1 VSLPPA
7 ASMRQ
12 VHDDLRGA
20 IASRF
25 SCAKAGFVLRDVEA
39 GGSIVPV
46 SPTLTGSFKLEVP
59 RADTGAAGPAPPPA
73 PARGPGIP
81 AAAAAVAEGG
91 RPPAMG
97 SIQMHF
103 TMEPPHGPAV
113 WLHAKLTSAGGVANS
128 CRAHVLA
135 PPPRIRMRGGEPS
148 AHGELLGRV
157 CFALCD
163 AAGAPVP
170 SRVLHPGEPVIT
182 RVTAEGRQQ
191 QQEGE
196 DEEEVWEASWPRMAI
211 TDTSRCASRCGRA
224 EQKLTAAEL
233 QAPRGASGWFSL
245 RAFVPPAAPGATA
258 AAGGAP
264 PIQDLWLRDGALHPA
279 LVCVPAGCAPA
290 RCASCGGGARLPC
303 TDDDERFVA
312 RRSDRAEGTHRGQER
327 AQRGAVVAEEQGR
340 AVRRPQPVRCAWV
353 ARRCQRPAPVPAWQV
368 HAVRPT
374 AEVHQSRSRR
384 RFVIVG
390 GAGPSSLSRTQS

>member
-1 VSLPPA
+1 MEDAECSEMMIKHWSDIPSFSDLADIDTTPGLTPLVTPA
-7 ASMRQ
+7 VDEVQLSVTSSAGHTEQFSAKGM

-46 SPTLTGSFKLEVP
+46 SPTLTGSFKLEVS
-59 RADTGAAGPAPPPA
+59 RADTGAAGAAPPHA
-73 PARGPGIP
+73 PARAPGIP
-81 AAAAAVAEGG
+81 AAAAADADAEGG

-128 CRAHVLA
+128 CLAHVLA

-148 AHGELLGRV
+148 AHEELLGRV

-170 SRVLHPGEPVIT
+170 RRVLHPGEAVIT
-182 RVTAEGRQQ
+182 RVTAEGRRQQ
-191 QQEGE
+191 GEGLEQEE
-196 DEEEVWEASWPRMAI
+196 EEEVWEASWPRMAI
-211 TDTSRCASRCGRA
+211 TDTSRSASKCGLA

-233 QAPRGASGWFSL
+233 QAPRGATGWFSL
-245 RAFVPPAAPGATA
+245 RAFVPPAASG

-264 PIQDLWLRDGALHPA
+264 PVQDLWLRDVTGRKARIVVKNERNAALSWQKDKVGPFADHSLCA
-279 LVCVPAGCAPA
+279 ARGSHVDANGRRLCRHGKCTQCAPQ
-290 RCASCGGGARLPC
+290 PK
-303 TDDDERFVA
+303 FIK
-312 RRSDRAEGTHRGQER
+312 AE
-327 AQRGAVVAEEQGR
+327 AAAD
-340 AVRRPQPVRCAWV
+340 P
-353 ARRCQRPAPVPAWQV
+353 
-368 HAVRPT
+368 
-374 AEVHQSRSRR
+374 
-384 RFVIVG
+384 
-390 GAGPSSLSRTQS
+390 

>member
-1 VSLPPA
+1 MEDAECSEMMIKHWSDIPSFSDLADIDTTPGLTPLVTPA
-7 ASMRQ
+7 VDEVQLSVASSAGHTEQFSAKDM

-191 QQEGE
+191 KQEGE
-196 DEEEVWEASWPRMAI
+196 AEEVWEASWPRMAI

-264 PIQDLWLRDGALHPA
+264 PIQDLWLRDATGRKARIVVKNERNAALSWQKNKVGPFADHSLCA
-279 LVCVPAGCAPA
+279 ARGSHVDANGRRLCRHGKCTQCAPQ
-290 RCASCGGGARLPC
+290 PK
-303 TDDDERFVA
+303 FIK
-312 RRSDRAEGTHRGQER
+312 AE
-327 AQRGAVVAEEQGR
+327 AAAD
-340 AVRRPQPVRCAWV
+340 
-353 ARRCQRPAPVPAWQV
+353 
-368 HAVRPT
+368 
-374 AEVHQSRSRR
+374 S
-384 RFVIVG
+384 
-390 GAGPSSLSRTQS
+390 